1 MHHSSGMMPQMLF
14 LGTPGK
20 LKGLISS
27 VALQVEEYDRA
38 VQEELRNH
46 FSKALCLLSVH
57 HDWDVSPVALSS
69 EASRGFRSSQRH
81 K

>member
-1 MHHSSGMMPQMLF
+1 MHHNSGMMPQMLF
-14 LGTPGK
+14 LRTPGEFE
-20 LKGLISS
+20 GLISS

-38 VQEELRNH
+38 AQEELRNH
-46 FSKALCLLSVH
+46 FSKTLCLLSVQ
-57 HDWDVSPVALSS
+57 HDWDVSPVALYP